1 MKQKTSKECRVTN
14 IGATTHG
21 LLSAGLDPESIPL
34 LHSLTGYDSTSY
46 LYGIGKS
53 TAWSTFK
60 DSHDFLKYIN
70 RAAPDDIDYER
81 VEKFMCC
88 LYKDKSAT
96 SLVSMRVNSILT
108 SKPEEIPPTSD
119 AAKLHIARALP

>member
-14 IGATTHG
+14 IGATSQG

-60 DSHDFLKYIN
+60 DSHDFLKNIN
-70 RAAPDDIDYER
+70 CDAP
-81 VEKFMCC
+81 

-96 SLVSMRVNSILT
+96 SLDSM
-108 SKPEEIPPTSD
+108 
-119 AAKLHIARALP
+119 